1 MLVMNDAEIRLALI
15 NWLNQKKISPQK
27 ILNEL
32 TISDG
37 LARPDLI
44 AIYSYSHCY
53 EIKGDNDQ
61 IQRIVRQ
68 FTHYQSS
75 FKKNTLVTTQKH
87 LKKAL
92 ELLPDFW
99 GIIVAINENQTIKL
113 KYVRKSSHNPFYRKD
128 IASKILWKAEMQQL
142 LENKC
147 ISYKLSSTRND
158 LIDLLNISYT
168 SYELDQSICLSLL
181 NRKVSEHICHM

>member
-1 MLVMNDAEIRLALI
+1 MFIMNDAEIRLALI
-15 NWLNQKKISPQK
+15 NWLNQKKIPPQK
-27 ILNEL
+27 ILNEI

-53 EIKGDNDQ
+53 EIKGDHDQ
-61 IQRIVRQ
+61 IHRIVRQ

-75 FKKNTLVTTQKH
+75 FKKNTLITTQRH

-92 ELLPDFW
+92 ELLPQFW
-99 GIIVAINENQTIKL
+99 GIILAINDNETIKF

-128 IASKILWKAEMQQL
+128 IASKILWKAEMQSL
-142 LENKC
+142 LESKD
-147 ISYKLSSTRND
+147 ISFRLASTRNE
-158 LIDLLNISYT
+158 LIDLINNSYT
-168 SYELDQSICLSLL
+168 SYELDQYICLALL
-181 NRKVSEHICHM
+181 NRKVS

>member
-1 MLVMNDAEIRLALI
+1 MLVMNDAEIRLALT

-27 ILNEL
+27 ILNEI

-61 IQRIVRQ
+61 IQRIVKQ
-68 FTHYQSS
+68 FIHYQSS

-92 ELLPDFW
+92 KLLPDFW
-99 GIIVAINENQTIKL
+99 GIIVAIIENETIKF

-142 LENKC
+142 LENKY
-147 ISYKLSSTRND
+147 ISYKSSSTRND

-181 NRKVSEHICHM
+181 NRKVS

>member
-1 MLVMNDAEIRLALI
+1 MLHMNDAEIRFALI

-27 ILNEL
+27 ILNEV

-61 IQRIVRQ
+61 IQRIVKQ
-68 FTHYQSS
+68 FTHYQTS

-92 ELLPDFW
+92 ELLPNFW
-99 GIIVAINENQTIKL
+99 GIIIVINDNETIKF

-142 LENKC
+142 LENKH
-147 ISYKLSSTRND
+147 ISFRSNSTRND
-158 LIDLLNISYT
+158 LIDLINTYYT

-181 NRKVSEHICHM
+181 NRKVS

>member
-1 MLVMNDAEIRLALI
+1 MLDMNDAEIRLALI
-15 NWLNQKKISPQK
+15 DWLNQKKIAPQK
-27 ILNEL
+27 ILNEV

-61 IQRIVRQ
+61 IQRIVKQ
-68 FTHYQSS
+68 YAHYQSS
-75 FKKNTLVTTQKH
+75 FKKNILVTTQKH

-92 ELLPDFW
+92 GLIPNFW
-99 GIIVAINENQTIKL
+99 GIIVAMNENEIIKF

-128 IASKILWKAEMQQL
+128 IASKILWKSEMQQL
-142 LENKC
+142 LEKKDINFKA
-147 ISYKLSSTRND
+147 SSTRND
-158 LIDLLNISYT
+158 LIDLINTCYT
-168 SYELDQSICLSLL
+168 SYELDQSICIRLL
-181 NRKVSEHICHM
+181 NRKVS

>member
-15 NWLNQKKISPQK
+15 NWLKQKKIPPQK
-27 ILNEL
+27 ILNEI

-61 IQRIVRQ
+61 IQRIVKQ
-68 FTHYQSS
+68 FIHYQSS

-92 ELLPDFW
+92 KLLPDFW
-99 GIIVAINENQTIKL
+99 GIIVAIIENETIKF

-128 IASKILWKAEMQQL
+128 VASKIHWKTEMQQL
-142 LENKC
+142 LENKD
-147 ISYKLSSTRND
+147 ISFRSNSTRND
-158 LIDLLNISYT
+158 LIDLINTSYT

-181 NRKVSEHICHM
+181 NRKVS